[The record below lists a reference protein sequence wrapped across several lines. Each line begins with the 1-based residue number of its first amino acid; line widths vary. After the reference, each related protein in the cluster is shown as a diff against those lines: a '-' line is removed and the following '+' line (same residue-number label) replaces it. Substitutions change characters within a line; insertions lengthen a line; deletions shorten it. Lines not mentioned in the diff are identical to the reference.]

1 MPIYEYKCEAGHEF
15 ELQQSIKDEP
25 VKTCPICQR
34 RCQRLIS
41 RTSFHLKGDGWYKDG
56 YSSSG
61 GGKKKK

>member
-1 MPIYEYKCEAGHEF
+1 MPIYEYKCESGHEF
-15 ELQQSIKDEP
+15 ELRQSIKDEP
-25 VKTCPICQR
+25 AKRCPICQR